1 MDKYE
6 IVIGLEIHAEL
17 CTESKLFCNCA
28 YTFGA
33 SANDCTCPICLGMPG
48 TLPVIN
54 RRALEFAVRAGLAMN
69 CEITSYSKF
78 DRKNYFY
85 PDLPKNYQI
94 SQYDLPLCEGGKV
107 TFEFINGESE
117 RVEKTVRLRRI
128 HLEEDAGKS
137 IHAEVTNDPTRSFMD
152 FNRAGV
158 PLMEIVS
165 EPEIHSPEEAVAY
178 CRAVKEILEY
188 IEVSKC
194 NMEEGSLRCEPNISL
209 RPKGSQELGT
219 RTEIKNMNS
228 FQFLLAAM
236 KYEVTRQ
243 ARILDSGRE
252 VVQETMLFDENTG
265 KTVAM
270 RGKEEAD
277 DYRYFPEPDLVHV
290 QIDDEWKRAV
300 KSDLPE
306 LPADRRKRFEGEF
319 GILDHD
325 AKLLT
330 EKRDLADFFDETTK
344 KLAVFFD
351 EATIETKERNSELTT
366 CVKSCVNWI
375 IGDLRT
381 LLKAAKIDI
390 QDSKITPEHLVDL
403 ILYLEGKKDRKL
415 EGPNAKVVLNDAF
428 ETGKM
433 PEQIAKEKDLFA
445 ITDDSI
451 IESAVSEVLE
461 EHKDGAVK
469 DYRNGKQEAIGF
481 LIGQVMRAT
490 RGKANPQRVN
500 QFLREKLSD

>member
-1 MDKYE
+1 MEKYE

-33 SANDCTCPICLGMPG
+33 PANDCTCPICLGMPG

-54 RRALEFAVRAGLAMN
+54 KRALEFTVRAGLAMN
-69 CEITSYSKF
+69 CEITTYSKF

-94 SQYDLPLCEGGKV
+94 SQYDLPLCKNGEV
-107 TFEFINGESE
+107 TFELDGQS
-117 RVEKTVRLRRI
+117 KTVALRRI

-165 EPEIHSPEEAVAY
+165 EPEIHSPEEAIAY

-188 IEVSKC
+188 IEVSDC

-209 RPKGSQELGT
+209 RPKGSQKLGT
-219 RTEIKNMNS
+219 RTEIKNKNS
-228 FQFLLAAM
+228 FQELLDAM
-236 KYEVTRQ
+236 DYEVKRQ
-243 ARILDSGRE
+243 ARILDSGGK
-252 VVQETMLFDENTG
+252 VVQETLLFDASTG

-290 QIDDEWKRAV
+290 QIDDDWIDEIQPT
-300 KSDLPE
+300 LPE
-306 LPADRRKRFEGEF
+306 LPDARRKRFIADY
-319 GILDHD
+319 GITLEN
-325 AKLLT
+325 AELLT
-330 EKRDLADFFDETTK
+330 TTRQLADFFDEAAQLSGEPTTCANWIMGD
-344 KLAVFFD
+344 LTRLLNTA
-351 EATIETKERNSELTT
+351 EIEIQDAKVTPAHLSEL
-366 CVKSCVNWI
+366 VQL
-375 IGDLRT
+375 IGDNT
-381 LLKAAKIDI
+381 ISGKIAK
-390 QDSKITPEHLVDL
+390 S
-403 ILYLEGKKDRKL
+403 
-415 EGPNAKVVLNDAF
+415 VLDDVF

-433 PEQIAKEKDLFA
+433 PKEIVEEKGLSQ
-445 ITDDSI
+445 ITDTSE
-451 IESAVSEVLE
+451 IEAIVLQVIE
-461 EHKDGAVK
+461 ENPGPAQDVRDGTK
-469 DYRNGKQEAIGF
+469 KAIGF
-481 LIGQVMRAT
+481 LVGQVMKAT
-490 RGKANPQRVN
+490 RGKANPQLVN
-500 QFLREKLSD
+500 QILERILSTD

>member
-1 MDKYE
+1 MEKYE

-17 CTESKLFCNCA
+17 CTKSKLFCNCA

-54 RRALEFAVRAGLAMN
+54 KRAVEFTVRAGLAMN
-69 CEITSYSKF
+69 CEITPYSKF

-107 TFEFINGESE
+107 TFELDGES
-117 RVEKTVRLRRI
+117 KTVALRRI

-137 IHAEVTNDPTRSFMD
+137 IHAEVTGDPTRSFMD

-165 EPEIHSPEEAVAY
+165 EPEIHSPEEAIAY

-188 IEVSKC
+188 IEVSDC

-219 RTEIKNMNS
+219 RTEIKNKNS
-228 FQFLLAAM
+228 FQELLDAM
-236 KYEVTRQ
+236 DYEVKRQ
-243 ARILDSGRE
+243 ARILDSGGE
-252 VVQETMLFDENTG
+252 VVQETLLFDASTG

-290 QIDDEWKRAV
+290 QIDDEWI
-300 KSDLPE
+300 DEIQPTLPE
-306 LPADRRKRFEGEF
+306 LPAARRKRFIADYDISSENAEF
-319 GILDHD
+319 
-325 AKLLT
+325 LT
-330 EKRDLADFFDETTK
+330 TTRQIADFFDEAAQ
-344 KLAVFFD
+344 LSG
-351 EATIETKERNSELTT
+351 EPTT
-366 CVKSCVNWI
+366 CANWI
-375 IGDLRT
+375 MGDLTR
-381 LLKAAKIDI
+381 LLNTAEIGV
-390 QDSKITPEHLVDL
+390 QDSKVSPAHLSEL
-403 ILYLEGKKDRKL
+403 IQLISNNTISGKI
-415 EGPNAKVVLNDAF
+415 AKSVLDDAF

-433 PEQIAKEKDLFA
+433 PKQIVEEKGLSQ
-445 ITDDSI
+445 ITDTSA
-451 IESAVSEVLE
+451 IEEIVGQVIKENPGPAQ
-461 EHKDGAVK
+461 
-469 DYRNGKQEAIGF
+469 DYREGTKKAIGF
-481 LIGQVMRAT
+481 LVGQVMKAT
-490 RGKANPQRVN
+490 RGKANPQLVN
-500 QFLREKLSD
+500 QILTRILTEE